1 LSARCIFWGS
11 DQECSFHLLF
21 TKLNHFLEESCEKKP
36 ARRRRRRKKVF
47 DHSKIVLGK
56 KNEKNE
62 KNACVM
68 MTSYYLNFA
77 ELE

>member
-1 LSARCIFWGS
+1 MKKTC
-11 DQECSFHLLF
+11 
-21 TKLNHFLEESCEKKP
+21 TKKK
-36 ARRRRRRKKVF
+36 KKKRFF

-56 KNEKNE
+56 KNEKNEKNE